1 LFNMHNEEEV
11 VQAHPQGEVQI
22 VGDQPAETVTSLDTF
37 AGKVQVKWA
46 PEAVI
51 PGLPPT
57 QP

>member
-1 LFNMHNEEEV
+1 MHNEEEV